1 VRAAVLTVSVEAGLV
16 EAQLAAG
23 VLACPC
29 GGTLG
34 PWGHARGRVVLDV
47 EDEVRRLQPRRAR
60 CRACGATHV
69 LLPAVVLLRRAHTA
83 AVIGRAL
90 VLTAAGVAQ
99 RRVAARVGVARS
111 TVRGWLARFTA
122 RAEALREHF
131 GAWLLWLAPSRSRLD
146 ADQDGVVTGAVTAV
160 VAAGREAH
168 TVLGVQGLWTFASAA
183 TGGRLLCNTSA
194 PFPAPWTG

>member
-1 VRAAVLTVSVEAGLV
+1 VLTVSVDAGMV
-16 EAQLAAG
+16 ESQLAAG
-23 VLACPC
+23 ALACPC
-29 GGTLG
+29 GGTLA
-34 PWGHARGRVVLDV
+34 PWGHARLRVVVDI
-47 EDEVRRLQPRRAR
+47 EEAPRVRPRRAR
-60 CRACGATHV
+60 CRACGVTHV

-90 VLTAAGVAQ
+90 VLTAAGMAQ
-99 RRVAARVGVARS
+99 RRVAARLGVARS

-160 VAAGREAH
+160 LAAGREAH

-183 TGGRLLCNTSA
+183 TGGRLLCNTTA